1 MLKAFKIG
9 MPIFLILLSVF
20 FLVGSLR
27 LPKANLGNP
36 YGPLYFP
43 IGVSLLLLIFSI
55 IYFIQELRKL
65 TEDNEAIKELFSGR
79 TPKLIGITILFAIGY
94 SLLFERAGF
103 LLSSILF
110 LGALLFLING
120 PKKWITNLIVAVI
133 FSFISWYAFSEMLG
147 VSLP

>member
-1 MLKAFKIG
+1 MKAFKIG

-103 LLSSILF
+103 LLSSIVF

-120 PKKWITNLIVAVI
+120 PKKWITNLVVAVI